1 VKKAALA
8 LVLAIALGALATRV
22 ARAQAQRSRQLP
34 VFGAEALV
42 VAVPVFV
49 TDKNGRSVPGLAADA
64 FEIEDEGKKVPIVA
78 FEAIDAGAPRE
89 LGAGGITRAAAQ
101 RQFLFLFDLS
111 FSTPSGIRR
120 ARESALEVLDKG
132 LAPGDLAAAAT
143 FGAAGVKVLVGFTSD
158 HQQLGAAFEDLG
170 GSQLERRPDPL
181 GLAFDLGI
189 AGAQSSGTGE
199 GERGGG
205 KAQLPEELQSQLI
218 QIDRA
223 EKQVYRNRVT
233 SFLGGLEGLA
243 RMLDAV
249 QGRKQVLLLSGGFDP
264 NVLSGVEGAE
274 RAETSRAVTEGR
286 LWEVDSSS
294 YFGDT
299 QSNQA
304 MDGVFKALATSDTVI
319 HTVDVAGIA
328 AGGGAEAQGPGGSGG
343 RGRESLAQLAIN
355 SGGRFV
361 KDTNDVTGALRDL
374 LDSSRHYYVLAFE
387 PRQGG
392 KKAGELRRLKVRV
405 HGDGLKV
412 SARSAYTLRD
422 PKAPEAAGR
431 NRLEAAEVIAK
442 GISGGAFGVRATAA
456 PYRNPQGR
464 LSLPVVLEID
474 GAGLLDKTAKKAMSL
489 EVFGYAF
496 DAEGRI
502 VDLVALTPS
511 LDLGQVRGAVE
522 QKGVQILTSF
532 RTAPGPQE
540 VRFLVRD
547 PATGRAGAVRLEV
560 TVPDFASGRLALSPP
575 LLMDDPRT
583 RLVIPAPTRGNPQ
596 LEIPFRLE
604 DTPFTLE
611 GAGVLK
617 NGTPREVC
625 VMSWQGANHTTSSK
639 YEVSASLADGDARQP
654 VEAKLARI
662 VPDADGFQRFVIA
675 VTTNGAS
682 KGEHALRI
690 VFKDPTS
697 GAETATEAP
706 IRVE

>member
-1 VKKAALA
+1 MKKAALA
-8 LVLAIALGALATRV
+8 LALALAFGALATSV

-49 TDKNGRSVPGLAADA
+49 VDKDGRSVPGLTAEA
-64 FEIEDEGKKVPIVA
+64 FEIEDDGKKVPIVA

-89 LGAGGITRAAAQ
+89 LGGAGITRAAAR

-111 FSTPSGIRR
+111 FSTVSGIRR
-120 ARESALEVLDKG
+120 AREAALQVLDGG

-143 FGAAGVKVLVGFTSD
+143 FGVAGVKILIGFTSD
-158 HQQLGAAFEDLG
+158 HQQLRAAFDDLG
-170 GSQLERRPDPL
+170 GAQTERRPDPL
-181 GLAFDLGI
+181 GLAFDMGLGSS
-189 AGAQSSGTGE
+189 GSSGTGE
-199 GERGGG
+199 SERAGG
-205 KAQLPEELQSQLI
+205 KAQLAEELQAQLI
-218 QIDRA
+218 QIDRV

-233 SFLGGLEGLA
+233 NFLGGLEGLA
-243 RMLDAV
+243 RTLDAV

-264 NVLSGVEGAE
+264 NVLSGVEGIE
-274 RAETSRAVTEGR
+274 RAEASRAVTEGR
-286 LWEVDSSS
+286 IWEVDSSA

-299 QSNQA
+299 QSSQA
-304 MDGVFKALATSDTVI
+304 MDGVFKALASSDTVI

-328 AGGGAEAQGPGGSGG
+328 AGGGAETQGPGGGGG

-361 KDTNDVTGALRDL
+361 KDTNDVAGAIQGL
-374 LDSSRHYYVLAFE
+374 LDASRYYYVLAFE
-387 PRQGG
+387 PRPGG
-392 KKAGELRRLKVRV
+392 KKPGQLRRLKVRV
-405 HGDGLKV
+405 QGDDIKV
-412 SARSAYTLRD
+412 SARAGYTLRD

-442 GISGGAFGVRATAA
+442 GISGGAFEVRATAT

-464 LSLPVVLEID
+464 LSLPVVLEVD
-474 GAGLLDKTAKKAMSL
+474 GAGLLAKTTRKGMAL

-502 VDLVALTPS
+502 VDVVALTPS
-511 LDLGQVRGAVE
+511 LDLGQVRASVE
-522 QKGVQILTSF
+522 QKGLQILTAF
-532 RTAPGPQE
+532 KTAPGPQE
-540 VRFLVRD
+540 IRFLVRD
-547 PATGRAGAVRLEV
+547 PGTGRAGAVRLEV

-575 LLMDDPRT
+575 LLMDDPRA

-596 LEIPFRLE
+596 LEIPFRLG

-611 GAGVLK
+611 GAAVLK

-639 YEVSASLADGDARQP
+639 YEVSASLADADARQP

-675 VTTNGAS
+675 VTAKGAA

-690 VFKDPTS
+690 VFRDPAS
-697 GAETATEAP
+697 GTETATEAP
-706 IRVE
+706 VRVE

>member
-1 VKKAALA
+1 MKKAAVA
-8 LVLAIALGALATRV
+8 LVLALAFGALATSV

-34 VFGAEALV
+34 VFGAETFV

-49 TDKNGRSVPGLAADA
+49 TDKDGRSVPGLTAAA
-64 FEIEDEGKKVPIVA
+64 FEIEDDGKKVPIVA

-89 LGAGGITRAAAQ
+89 LVGAEVTRAAAR

-111 FSTPSGIRR
+111 FSTVSGIRR
-120 ARESALEVLDKG
+120 AREAAVQVLDGG

-143 FGAAGVKVLVGFTSD
+143 FGVAGVKVLVGFTSD
-158 HQQLGAAFEDLG
+158 HQQLRAAFDDLG
-170 GSQLERRPDPL
+170 GAQIERRPDPL
-181 GLAFDLGI
+181 GLAFDMGI
-189 AGAQSSGTGE
+189 ATTQSSGTGG
-199 GERGGG
+199 GERAGG
-205 KAQLPEELQSQLI
+205 KAQLAEELQAQLI
-218 QIDRA
+218 QIDRV

-233 SFLGGLEGLA
+233 NFLGGLEGLA
-243 RMLDAV
+243 RMLDGV

-264 NVLSGVEGAE
+264 NVLSGVEGLE
-274 RAETSRAVTEGR
+274 RAEASRAVTEGR

-304 MDGVFKALATSDTVI
+304 MEGVFKALATSDTVI
-319 HTVDVAGIA
+319 HTVDVTGMT
-328 AGGGAEAQGPGGSGG
+328 AGGAADSQGPGGGGG

-361 KDTNDVTGALRDL
+361 KDTNDVAAAIQGL
-374 LDSSRHYYVLAFE
+374 LEASRYYYVLAFE
-387 PRQGG
+387 PRAGG

-405 HGDGLKV
+405 QGDGIKV
-412 SARSAYTLRD
+412 SARSGYTLRD

-442 GISGGAFGVRATAA
+442 GISGGAFEVRATAA

-464 LSLPVVLEID
+464 LSLPVVLEVD
-474 GAGLLDKTAKKAMSL
+474 GPGLLAKTTKKGMSL

-502 VDLVALTPS
+502 VDVVALTPS
-511 LDLGQVRGAVE
+511 LDLAQVRPVVE
-522 QKGVQILTSF
+522 QKGVQVLTSF
-532 RTAPGPQE
+532 KTAPGVQE

-547 PATGRAGAVRLEV
+547 PGTGRAGAVRLEV

-596 LEIPFRLE
+596 LEIPFRLG

-611 GAGVLK
+611 TAAVLENGA
-617 NGTPREVC
+617 PREVC
-625 VMSWQGANHTTSSK
+625 VMSWQGASHATTSK
-639 YEVSASLADGDARQP
+639 YEVSASLVSGGTTLP
-654 VEAKLARI
+654 IEAKLARI
-662 VPDADGFQRFVIA
+662 VADADGFQRFVIA
-675 VTTNGAS
+675 LTAKGATR
-682 KGEHALRI
+682 GEHALRV
-690 VFKDPTS
+690 VFKDPAS
-697 GAETATEAP
+697 GALTATETP
-706 IRVE
+706 VRVE